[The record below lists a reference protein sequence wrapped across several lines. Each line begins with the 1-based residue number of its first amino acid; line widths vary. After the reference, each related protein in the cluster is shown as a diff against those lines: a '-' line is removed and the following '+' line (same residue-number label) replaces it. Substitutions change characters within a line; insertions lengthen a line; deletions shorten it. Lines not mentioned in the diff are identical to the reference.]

1 METAQAG
8 GYEQQVVGCR
18 RAWLMHRTGTLFDR
32 INKIYRILLVGRKA
46 AKEFNP
52 A

>member
-1 METAQAG
+1 MSSKWWGAGEPANAQNRG
-8 GYEQQVVGCR
+8 F
-18 RAWLMHRTGTLFDR
+18 FDR